1 MEKNLFFK
9 IIEAIYSDVKIHSPE
24 SDQYFGVK
32 DALNV
37 YMLVDEVIPV
47 LLSANK
53 NNQDTLE
60 DCLNRFKFKT
70 EELIKAL
77 KKVKIFPE
85 LNFHHL
91 NQNKFFELRKFLEF
105 IKYIQFNPKIYRK
118 GQNISLIDQSS
129 KCWKLDHDDYAKEF
143 LKEYLLYRYENQYA
157 QATYITQ
164 YELAVQSFSDKQ
176 DQMLKEFELYVEQDI
191 QALVKQ
197 VGLLYIFVAK
207 IRFKPKDKK
216 TSNFSKINNKKFKL
230 LDCLKT
236 TTGVIRI
243 IYKPIRMTEDILEY
257 YVVFFVQSGS
267 GLNEAKLLEE
277 VSANLSESIRNQ
289 QDISGE
295 ILVQNLNNVFRE
307 VFAPSLRSK
316 HFLIVDQIE
325 RTLNLTTKSLLGFLY
340 YLECFCEVESKP
352 SVAKDFDKSQGSV
365 RILTQLQYHN
375 TNTID
380 LKIRYL
386 TANSVQYIP
395 HLLFFGSKQRAKSI
409 WDTGYFPTNISEYIK
424 RISVIYQENLT
435 SWGMQQYF
443 ELVMQIEIFMMT
455 LRETP
460 YNAFYPVEEN
470 VRGVFI
476 RKNFDIENNIT
487 RQLLQFAVL
496 LRDQD
501 RLNSLQHKLTNKTIS
516 KILKHFFSVY
526 TRQLKSDVDALV
538 LQIFLGVRL
547 DENKVRI
554 KLNTI
559 IAEYRF
565 SSALFFKPKPYESD
579 GEDIAQI
586 ESTATSEQP
595 VEIPHKLIHIQRHI
609 SRLLK
614 VQDMLKS
621 AMKNDVIIIR
631 CLFYCNASFQLT
643 YKDHSRIFSTM
654 LQDNKRRKP
663 ISEINTYL
671 GYWEARTRNTQ
682 NEILDYAANVVFMF
696 KAQVSME
703 YPNLLSELEKAW
715 ASACRKVSKEYGEDA
730 KIQGIVEELKISS
743 TLDVLR
749 CNQLPIETTQK
760 KLTKDIVEYLA
771 TYVVYQD
778 LLDDDIYQDLPKWL
792 IKKNGSSK
800 KRGIKKPVVTI
811 T

>member
-1 MEKNLFFK
+1 MNKKVFFSILE
-9 IIEAIYSDVKIHSPE
+9 IIYGDIKIHNPE

-37 YMLVDEVIPV
+37 YQLVDEIIPV
-47 LLSANK
+47 LLLGNK
-53 NNQDTLE
+53 NNQDILE
-60 DCLNRFKFKT
+60 GCLKRSDAKK
-70 EELIKAL
+70 LIDAL
-77 KKVKIFPE
+77 RQVKVFPE

-105 IKYIQFNPKIYRK
+105 IKHIQLKPKIYRK

-129 KCWKLDHDDYAKEF
+129 KCWKLDHEDYAQEF

-157 QATYITQ
+157 QPSYIKQ
-164 YELAVQSFSDKQ
+164 YELAVQSFSNKQ
-176 DQMLKEFELYVEQDI
+176 DQVIDEFKLYVKQDI
-191 QALVKQ
+191 ESLVKQ
-197 VGLLYIFVAK
+197 VGLLYIVVAK
-207 IRFKPKDKK
+207 VTFKAQDKS
-216 TSNFSKINNKKFKL
+216 TSNFSKILNRKFKL

-243 IYKPIRMTEDILEY
+243 IYKPFRMTEDILEY
-257 YVVFFVQSGS
+257 YAVFFVQSES
-267 GLNEAKLLEE
+267 GLNEVKLLEE

-289 QDISGE
+289 QDILVE
-295 ILVQNLNNVFRE
+295 TIVQNMNTVFRK
-307 VFAPSLRSK
+307 VFFPSLLSK
-316 HFLIVDQIE
+316 HFLIVDQTE
-325 RTLNLTTKSLLGFLY
+325 GTLNFTTKCLLEFLY
-340 YLECFCEVESKP
+340 YLECFCEIELRSLE
-352 SVAKDFDKSQGSV
+352 AKDLDKSQGSV
-365 RILTQLQYHN
+365 RILTQLQYHD

-409 WDTGYFPTNISEYIK
+409 WDTGHFPTNIREYIK

-435 SWGMQQYF
+435 SWGMQEYF
-443 ELVMQIEIFMMT
+443 DLVMQIEIFMMT

-460 YNAFYPVEEN
+460 YNAFYPVDEN
-470 VRGVFI
+470 VRGVFV
-476 RKNFDIENNIT
+476 RKNLDIENNIT

-496 LRDQD
+496 LRNQD
-501 RLNSLQHKLTNKTIS
+501 RLNSLRHKLTNKTIS
-516 KILKHFFSVY
+516 KILKYFFSVY

-547 DENKVRI
+547 DENKFRI
-554 KLNTI
+554 QIDTI

-565 SSALFFKPKPYESD
+565 SSDLFFKPKPYEND
-579 GEDIAQI
+579 GEDISQS
-586 ESTATSEQP
+586 ESIATSEQP
-595 VEIPHKLIHIQRHI
+595 VEIPHKLIHIQRHV

-654 LQDNKRRKP
+654 LQDNKKRKP
-663 ISEINTYL
+663 ISEINIYL
-671 GYWEARTRNTQ
+671 GYWEARTRNAQ
-682 NEILDYAANVVFMF
+682 NKILDYAANVVFMI
-696 KAQVSME
+696 KAQVLMQC
-703 YPNLLSELEKAW
+703 PNLLSELEKAW
-715 ASACRKVSKEYGEDA
+715 TSACRKVSQEYGADV
-730 KIQGIVEELKISS
+730 KIQGIVQELKISS
-743 TLDVLR
+743 SLDVLR
-749 CNQLPIETTQK
+749 CNQLLIETTQK

-792 IKKNGSSK
+792 IKKNGPSK
-800 KRGIKKPVVTI
+800 KRGTKKPVITI